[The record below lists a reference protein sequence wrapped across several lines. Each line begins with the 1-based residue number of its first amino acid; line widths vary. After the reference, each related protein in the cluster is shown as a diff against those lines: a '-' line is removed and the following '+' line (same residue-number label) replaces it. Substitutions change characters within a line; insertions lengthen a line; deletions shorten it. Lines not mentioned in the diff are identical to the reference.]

1 MPPPAVNLINFE
13 RVHKVYG
20 IRPLLDGVSLGVAAG
35 QRVGVVGR
43 NGDGKT
49 TLLRLLAGLEQ
60 PDDGRVTLGRGLRVA
75 YLPQTDDLGQADT
88 VRDVVLG
95 GMAEHEWAADART
108 REVVTELT
116 AGMELD
122 RGVEGMS
129 GGERRRANLA
139 RLLLG
144 DHDLLILDEPTNHL
158 DVEAIDWLA
167 GHLGDAAGTALV
179 VVTHDRWFLDAVCDT
194 TWEVHDGRVDAYDGG
209 YAVYVL
215 AKAERQRQAASFEQR
230 RQSLVRKELAW
241 LRRGPPAR
249 TSKPQFRIDAANELI
264 TDVPPARDRLELERF
279 ATVRLGKDV
288 LDLEHVDLT
297 LGGRRLLDDVTWRL
311 GPGDRVGLVGVNGA
325 GKTSVLRLLAAEIGP
340 DHGRVKRGR
349 TVAAAHL
356 SQTLE
361 DIDPSV
367 RVLDSVEALARVVR
381 TARGELSATS
391 LLERFG
397 FTGDRL
403 TARVGDLSGGER
415 RRLQLL
421 RLLAQEPNVMLLDE
435 PTNDLDIE
443 TLTVLEDYLDQWPG
457 TLVVAS
463 HDRYLLERVTDTI
476 HALPGDG
483 TLAMQPGGV
492 EQFLRAHRAGQVAT
506 RTAGGYETSQ
516 PHTGPSEAD
525 RRQAR
530 KDASRLERQLAR
542 LSSREEQL
550 HAQMAAGASDY
561 ARLGELQAQLGE
573 VLAERGVV
581 EEQWLE
587 LAELAEG

>member
-1 MPPPAVNLINFE
+1 
-13 RVHKVYG
+13 
-20 IRPLLDGVSLGVAAG
+20 
-35 QRVGVVGR
+35 
-43 NGDGKT
+43 
-49 TLLRLLAGLEQ
+49 
-60 PDDGRVTLGRGLRVA
+60 
-75 YLPQTDDLGQADT
+75 
-88 VRDVVLG
+88 
-95 GMAEHEWAADART
+95 
-108 REVVTELT
+108 
-116 AGMELD
+116 
-122 RGVEGMS
+122 
-129 GGERRRANLA
+129 
-139 RLLLG
+139 
-144 DHDLLILDEPTNHL
+144 
-158 DVEAIDWLA
+158 
-167 GHLGDAAGTALV
+167 
-179 VVTHDRWFLDAVCDT
+179 
-194 TWEVHDGRVDAYDGG
+194 
-209 YAVYVL
+209 
-215 AKAERQRQAASFEQR
+215 
-230 RQSLVRKELAW
+230 
-241 LRRGPPAR
+241 
-249 TSKPQFRIDAANELI
+249 
-264 TDVPPARDRLELERF
+264 
-279 ATVRLGKDV
+279 
-288 LDLEHVDLT
+288 
-297 LGGRRLLDDVTWRL
+297 
-311 GPGDRVGLVGVNGA
+311 
-325 GKTSVLRLLAAEIGP
+325 
-340 DHGRVKRGR
+340 
-349 TVAAAHL
+349 
-356 SQTLE
+356 
-361 DIDPSV
+361 
-367 RVLDSVEALARVVR
+367 VR

-421 RLLAQEPNVMLLDE
+421 RLLAQEPNVLLLDE